1 MHRVTMFAPI
11 GMPSAIWLNMEIL
24 EFFDTESGVG
34 IRPATVKV
42 VRSQDQPVY
51 FLEDPHPH
59 QLVYEGA
66 GVGVFQD
73 DAVLSGQVYIY
84 SGLVEWSPALW
95 HAIVTLSASDSAG
108 PTARRL
114 PVGAV

>member
-73 DAVLSGQVYIY
+73 DAVLSGQTYIY

-95 HAIVTLSASDSAG
+95 HAIVTLSG
-108 PTARRL
+108 TAL
-114 PVGAV
+114 